1 MTTRIPLALLLLA
14 ACTPS
19 APPADGAADDGA
31 AHDEAAAASA
41 PGLFDVPSAV
51 RRNLGLEFAPVE
63 VRPLSR
69 TLRVPGNFELSPRA
83 RREVRMSLPGRV
95 ELLVDELDVVEVGQ
109 TLYRYQSVAWA
120 EMHEEVLQA
129 ELSIDAAEA
138 AAGVAAER
146 YEEARAQLAVYG
158 ARLADLASVSL
169 RRADL
174 ETQAELLRASL
185 SRLEAERTQ
194 AAVAV
199 DGARETHQ
207 HALHHAA
214 TAVGLESEEL
224 ATYEGPLAWIEVRAA
239 APGVV
244 EGLAV
249 TDGAFVD
256 AGGLVLTTVQPERL
270 RFRALALQADLPRL
284 SPGARAR
291 LVPAAGPGGAEA
303 SFELGVA
310 GDAPTRTIVVWATA
324 AEHAPWM
331 RAGVAAFL
339 AVVLEE
345 GGADTFVVPRSAV
358 VRDGLEHVVFRR
370 DPDDPDVVRR
380 VVADLGIADGD
391 WVELRSGVARG
402 DEVVSAGAF
411 ELRLATQQ
419 AGGPARGG
427 HMHADGTFHED
438 H

>member
-224 ATYEGPLAWIEVRAA
+224 ATYEALARVTPQRLAPVIDFAEHFHTLGAESGEHRPAQGPQLLRSD
-239 APGVV
+239 
-244 EGLAV
+244 LS
-249 TDGAFVD
+249 AFV
-256 AGGLVLTTVQPERL
+256 AEVLL
-270 RFRALALQADLPRL
+270 RVGHRVGSLPL
-284 SPGARAR
+284 
-291 LVPAAGPGGAEA
+291 
-303 SFELGVA
+303 
-310 GDAPTRTIVVWATA
+310 
-324 AEHAPWM
+324 
-331 RAGVAAFL
+331 
-339 AVVLEE
+339 
-345 GGADTFVVPRSAV
+345 
-358 VRDGLEHVVFRR
+358 
-370 DPDDPDVVRR
+370 
-380 VVADLGIADGD
+380 
-391 WVELRSGVARG
+391 
-402 DEVVSAGAF
+402 
-411 ELRLATQQ
+411 
-419 AGGPARGG
+419 
-427 HMHADGTFHED
+427 
-438 H
+438 